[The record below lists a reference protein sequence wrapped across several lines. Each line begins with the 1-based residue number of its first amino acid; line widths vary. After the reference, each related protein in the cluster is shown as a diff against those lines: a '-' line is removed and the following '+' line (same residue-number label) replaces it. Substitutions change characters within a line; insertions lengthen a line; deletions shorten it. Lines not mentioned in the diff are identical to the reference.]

1 MAPDGE
7 YFLVKDVAGHW
18 KEAKRLF
25 DEKGFSTDGKMEG
38 LGRGTLDAIQK
49 ASPWLD
55 REEPDPTS
63 VLQAHGYVRVVFETR
78 TDGSRFITFSTRFR
92 PLDLNL
98 ISEAMKENPNSPMAT
113 ASDAEYEEYKNL
125 ADFKARNGME
135 ASITDY
141 LRSGLE
147 VPAHEENAFSAYAN
161 SWCLKNCR
169 FAHKSPRSIPFK
181 EADVGSFWGAWLSP
195 SAYANTRKWLGDQNM
210 LWYKQAG
217 FFEEEMLSRNPRSQA
232 LSEKLRAMGL
242 VEIGSRSGKAGVQ
255 YGIEGKARR
264 ISIGARDVMLN
275 YLLVQ
280 GRDSRWNMY
289 KSFSLKKVLEHPNI
303 DPVLKGWADWVG
315 RGPTMIEV
323 REKQRERAR
332 SDQYASATGL
342 EKSLNQAPQ
351 PTEVPPVQPAP
362 DPQLE
367 QPGTERQASK
377 GDPTR
382 LNLWVLKD
390 IFQDKD
396 EVPNGVD
403 PTSVPHLRRCMSAG
417 LVEAVGGRGG
427 TLRLTEKG
435 KQVIRPTQAVPTEQ
449 AVPAEPRPYQ
459 PNPGDVTA
467 AG

>member
-1 MAPDGE
+1 
-7 YFLVKDVAGHW
+7 
-18 KEAKRLF
+18 
-25 DEKGFSTDGKMEG
+25 
-38 LGRGTLDAIQK
+38 
-49 ASPWLD
+49 
-55 REEPDPTS
+55 
-63 VLQAHGYVRVVFETR
+63 
-78 TDGSRFITFSTRFR
+78 
-92 PLDLNL
+92 
-98 ISEAMKENPNSPMAT
+98 
-113 ASDAEYEEYKNL
+113 
-125 ADFKARNGME
+125 
-135 ASITDY
+135 
-141 LRSGLE
+141 
-147 VPAHEENAFSAYAN
+147 
-161 SWCLKNCR
+161 
-169 FAHKSPRSIPFK
+169 
-181 EADVGSFWGAWLSP
+181 
-195 SAYANTRKWLGDQNM
+195 M

-217 FFEEEMLSRNPRSQA
+217 LFEEEMMSRNPRSQVLA
-232 LSEKLRAMGL
+232 NKLRAVGL
-242 VEIGSRSGKAGVQ
+242 SEIGTRSGKAGVQ

-264 ISIGARDVMLN
+264 VSIGARDVMLN
-275 YLLVQ
+275 YILVQ

-303 DPVLKGWADWVG
+303 DPVLKEWADWVG

-323 REKQRERAR
+323 REKYRERAK

-342 EKSLNQAPQ
+342 EKSLNPSPQ
-351 PTEVPPVQPAP
+351 PTEVPVQPAP

-390 IFQDKD
+390 LFKDKD

-403 PTSVPHLRRCMSAG
+403 ATSIPHLRRCMSAG

>member
-1 MAPDGE
+1 MPHIPFRYRESTYGAWLAPDGE

-25 DEKGFSTDGKMEG
+25 DEKGLSTDGKMEG
-38 LGRGTLDAIQK
+38 LGQGTLDAVQK

-78 TDGSRFITFSTRFR
+78 SDGSGFITFSTRFR

-141 LRSGLE
+141 LRSGL
-147 VPAHEENAFSAYAN
+147 AYAN

-169 FAHKSPRSIPFK
+169 FANKGSRSIPF
-181 EADVGSFWGAWLSP
+181 STH
-195 SAYANTRKWLGDQNM
+195 ANTRKWLGDQDM

-217 FFEEEMLSRNPRSQA
+217 LFEEEMMSRNPRSQVLA
-232 LSEKLRAMGL
+232 NKLRAVGL
-242 VEIGSRSGKAGVQ
+242 SEIGTRSGKAGVQ

-264 ISIGARDVMLN
+264 VSIGARDVMLN
-275 YLLVQ
+275 YILVQ

-303 DPVLKGWADWVG
+303 DPVLKEWADWVG

-323 REKQRERAR
+323 REKYRERAK

-342 EKSLNQAPQ
+342 EKSLNPSPQ
-351 PTEVPPVQPAP
+351 PTEVPVQPAP

-382 LNLWVLKD
+382 LNLGM
-390 IFQDKD
+390 
-396 EVPNGVD
+396 PR
-403 PTSVPHLRRCMSAG
+403 LR
-417 LVEAVGGRGG
+417 
-427 TLRLTEKG
+427 
-435 KQVIRPTQAVPTEQ
+435 
-449 AVPAEPRPYQ
+449 
-459 PNPGDVTA
+459 
-467 AG
+467 